1 MKTFV
6 LRAMFALALVI
17 APTGYVTTVSPSV
30 STAAPPDCG
39 AGNWWNPGANE
50 CQPTAPP
57 NCGTGNWWN
66 PAVNACQPVAPPP
79 PR

>member
-1 MKTFV
+1 
-6 LRAMFALALVI
+6 MFALRMAFAAAVAL
-17 APTGYVTTVSPSV
+17 APVAYATTVAPVVAS
-30 STAAPPDCG
+30 AQPPDCG
-39 AGNWWNPGANE
+39 PGNWWNPGTNE

-57 NCGTGNWWN
+57 NCGPGNWWN